1 MFHHSDFDVLIPSH
15 SRIGELSGGEDFDA
29 SGDAGLT
36 SDDGVSFEG
45 YDHLVDRRRAD
56 TEVALDVGFGGW
68 ASEHVGV
75 GMDEG
80 EVMTL
85 LLGEARA

>member
-1 MFHHSDFDVLIPSH
+1 M
-15 SRIGELSGGEDFDA
+15 
-29 SGDAGLT
+29 T
-36 SDDGVSFEG
+36 SNEAVSFEG
-45 YDHLVDRRRAD
+45 EDHLVDRRRAD
-56 TEVALDVGFGGW
+56 AEMALDVGFGGW

-80 EVMTL
+80 EVTPL